1 MGGAY
6 FLMFDTAAKVLCN
19 LVMVNIG
26 DISAIPRP
34 FSPT

>member
-6 FLMFDTAAKVLCN
+6 CLMFDTAAMVLCN